1 MLVSAV
7 SKGGFGGGIG
17 LLSVPL
23 MALVMPP
30 AAAAAIMLPL
40 LLLMDAIGVW
50 VYRARWDRAAI
61 GVMLP
66 AALVGIA
73 LGTAAFGLLSDD
85 AVRLVLGIVS
95 LLFAGNWLGGGM
107 QKLPPT
113 RPRAWLG
120 ALCGGLAGLT
130 STLAHAGGPPATLY
144 LLPLRLDKTV
154 FVGTMT
160 MLFAAIN
167 LAKLPP
173 YLGLGLFSR
182 EVLAMC
188 LVMAP
193 LAAIGML
200 LGIWLH
206 RRVADTAFYKL
217 CYAMVVIAGIKL
229 VWDGLT

>member
-23 MALVMPP
+23 MSLVMPP
-30 AAAAAIMLPL
+30 ASAAAIILPL

-50 VYRARWDRAAI
+50 VYRRHWDRAALV
-61 GVMLP
+61 VMLP
-66 AALVGIA
+66 AAMLGIA

-85 AVRLVLGIVS
+85 AVRLLLGIVS
-95 LLFAGNWLGGGM
+95 VLFAGNWLGGGT
-107 QKLPPT
+107 QRLQPV
-113 RPRAWLG
+113 RPRPWLG
-120 ALCGGLAGLT
+120 ALCGGLAGFT

-173 YLGLGLFSR
+173 YLGLGLFSA
-182 EVLAMC
+182 EVLGMC
-188 LVMAP
+188 AVMAP
-193 LAAIGML
+193 LAALGMM

-206 RRVADTAFYKL
+206 RRVADSAFYRL

-229 VWDGLT
+229 VWDGIT